1 MNRFAAAALLGG
13 FLLAGCA
20 VEPETAC
27 LAPDRITAHLQDKY
41 GETAIWVGRTEE
53 GITVL
58 YLAPTGTWSVVTF
71 TEEAACIDRAGN
83 GFDFR
88 RPAA

>member
-53 GITVL
+53 GTRCFI
-58 YLAPTGTWSVVTF
+58 S
-71 TEEAACIDRAGN
+71 
-83 GFDFR
+83 
-88 RPAA
+88 RPPEPGPW